1 MAGAM
6 LMRWLATGLDPARVT
21 VIRPSGKRVA
31 PGVRVLTG
39 FPADEPPPAM
49 LMLGIKPQKLSEIAG
64 LPIGAQT
71 ILISV
76 LAGVTTAGLRA
87 AFPTAG
93 AIVRVVPNMP
103 VALGKGV
110 VALHAE
116 ADAQSAESAAVADL
130 MAPLGLVEWLADEA
144 LCDAMTALAGCGPA
158 FLFRFVDALGNAA
171 ALLGIPA
178 DQAAR
183 LALATVTGAAA
194 LAEIGDAPP
203 AVLADRVASP
213 GGSTRAGLN
222 VLDAPDGIAG
232 LLARTLA
239 ASEKRNAELAKS
251 SPLPQVGGV
260 GGGDVVSGAMH
271 PDMPSPD
278 PSRKREGSS

>member
-6 LMRWLATGLDPARVT
+6 LTRWLATGFDPARVT
-21 VIRPSGKRVA
+21 VIRPSGKPVA

-39 FPADEPPPAM
+39 FPADEAPPAM
-49 LMLGIKPQKLSEIAG
+49 LMLGIKPQKLGEIAG

-87 AFPTAG
+87 AFPAAG

-103 VALGKGV
+103 VSLGKGV

-116 ADAQSAESAAVADL
+116 ADAQSAESAAVAEL
-130 MAPLGLVEWLADEA
+130 MSPLGHVEWLADEG

-158 FLFRFVDALGNAA
+158 FLFRFIDALGNAA
-171 ALLGIPA
+171 ALLGIPP

-183 LALATVTGAAA
+183 LALATVSGAAA

-222 VLDAPDGIAG
+222 VLDAPDGIAS

-239 ASEKRNAELAKS
+239 ASEKRNAELAK
-251 SPLPQVGGV
+251 GG
-260 GGGDVVSGAMH
+260 
-271 PDMPSPD
+271 
-278 PSRKREGSS
+278 